1 MQQMGLNEIRSKFLK
16 FFESKDH
23 YLKESASL
31 VPQNDKSLLLIN
43 SGMAPLK
50 NYFAGVEVPPSVR
63 MTTCQKCIRTGDIE
77 NVGKTARHGTFFE
90 MLGNFSFGDYFKEQS
105 ISWGW
110 EFVTQHLNIP
120 EEKVW
125 VTVYEEDDEA
135 FGIWENQ
142 IKIPK
147 ERIVRLGKDDNF
159 WEIGIGPCGPCSEL
173 YFDRG
178 EEYGC
183 DNLDCKPG
191 CDCDRYLEFWNHVF
205 TQFNRDEEGN
215 YGQLEHK
222 NIDTGM
228 GLERMACIMQG
239 VDTIFDVDTIKHILN
254 TVEKMANV
262 EYGKGGK
269 TDVSIRII
277 TDHIRAVSFLVA
289 DGVLPSNEGR
299 GYVLRRLLRRAAR
312 HGKLLGIKENFLYKL
327 VDEVIKV
334 SGEAYPEL
342 VEKESYI
349 KKVIRIEEEKFNE
362 TIEQGMEILASYIA
376 DLKKNG
382 ETTLSGEN
390 AFKLYDTYGFP
401 IDLTQEILEE
411 EHLSIDEEAFNGEM
425 NKQRERA
432 RSARGNMDGESWKE
446 DPLSKL
452 DSSVA
457 STFEGYFE
465 LENSGIIKAIVKD
478 NELVDSAVAGDKV
491 IVVLDKTTFYPEGG
505 GQAGDAGLLV
515 NKNEDIVVEVI
526 DTKKG
531 ANNTIKHIGIVK
543 SGMIN
548 TGEKL
553 STIVD
558 KEIRMASARNHSAT
572 HLLHKALKEV
582 LGEHVNQ
589 AGSLVTSE
597 RLRFDVTH
605 FEAITKEELKV
616 IEEKVND
623 VILESLNITCENMS
637 INDAKNKGAMSLFGE
652 KYGDEVRVVSMGDYS
667 IELCGGTHLT
677 NTSQIGMFKI
687 LSEGGVAAGVRRIE
701 AITGRAVYNYLKE
714 KEEIISNVCS
724 NLKTK
729 EDSLSQK
736 VTSLIEE
743 NKSLSKELHDMKTK
757 MSLQAVDSVLDS
769 KLDVNGVNLVTT
781 KFEGMDMNTLKEVA
795 DNLRDKLV
803 SGVVV
808 LANTTDDKLNLVA
821 TATKDA
827 VDKGV
832 HCGNIV
838 KSIAQIAG
846 GKGGGRPNM
855 AQAGAPDVSKV
866 DEALNHA
873 SEVLKSQVK

>member
-1 MQQMGLNEIRSKFLK
+1 MQQMGLNQIRSKFLK

-183 DNLDCKPG
+183 DNPDCKPG

-411 EHLSIDEEAFNGEM
+411 EHLSIDEEAFNEEM

-637 INDAKNKGAMSLFGE
+637 INDAKNKGAMALFGE

-714 KEEIISNVCS
+714 KEEVISNVCS

>member
-411 EHLSIDEEAFNGEM
+411 EHLSIEEEAFNGEM

-637 INDAKNKGAMSLFGE
+637 INDAKNKGAMALFGE

>member
-382 ETTLSGEN
+382 ETTLSGDN

-637 INDAKNKGAMSLFGE
+637 INDAKNKGAMALFGE

>member
-254 TVEKMANV
+254 TLEKMANV

-334 SGEAYPEL
+334 SGEAYSEL

-637 INDAKNKGAMSLFGE
+637 INDAKNKGAMALFGE